1 MRKSCIR
8 FFLGSHSIF
17 HTVYLIILAKSKTL
31 HRQCMSMKSKH
42 SEQITGLGKLCKGG
56 QTLKMT

>member
-1 MRKSCIR
+1 MCVRVCIR
-8 FFLGSHSIF
+8 VFPGSPRIV
-17 HTVYLIILAKSKTL
+17 HTEYLTILAKNKNIY
-31 HRQCMSMKSKH
+31 RQSMRSKH